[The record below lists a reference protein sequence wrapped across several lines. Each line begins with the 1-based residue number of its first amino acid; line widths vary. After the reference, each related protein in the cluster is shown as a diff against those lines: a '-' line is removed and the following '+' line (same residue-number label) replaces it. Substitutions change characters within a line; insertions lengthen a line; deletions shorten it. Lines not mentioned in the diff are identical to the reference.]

1 MTYNDDAD
9 AMVQTFCDNATRFDL
24 IPNRMAKWP
33 PAYAPHVKV
42 PHVLGVAVSRIR
54 LHSRVRW

>member
-1 MTYNDDAD
+1 
-9 AMVQTFCDNATRFDL
+9 MVQTFCDNATRFDL